1 MRYRAIVATFLAL
14 CLSVLITACSSDVPT
29 SKEGL
34 TYEEIHNTGL
44 ANTCPT
50 IQATV
55 RGSIPLESGKKYKLT
70 DLCMEPTDFFV
81 KEEAPEGARSK
92 RRGAEFIPGKV
103 MTRETSSLEAIEGL
117 LSINDEG
124 VVTFKEEDGIDF
136 QAVTIQI
143 PGGEQF
149 PLLFTIKNLV
159 ASSQPGQSAITS
171 STDFQG
177 EFKVPSYRTSNFLD
191 PKGRGLTTGYESAVA
206 IPASGDDEKLKKE
219 NVKRFLS
226 GKGEI
231 SLQVSNINGDS
242 GEISGIFESEQP
254 SESDMGSKEP
264 SDIKIRGIFYARVA
278 DAV

>member
-14 CLSVLITACSSDVPT
+14 CLSVLITACSSELPT
-29 SKEGL
+29 SKEDL
-34 TYEEIHNTGL
+34 TYDEIRNTGL
-44 ANTCPT
+44 ANSCPT

-55 RGSIPLESGKKYKLT
+55 RGSIPLESGQKYKLT
-70 DLCMEPTDFFV
+70 DLCIEPVEFFV
-81 KEEAPEGARSK
+81 KEESEGKKGK
-92 RRGAEFIPGKV
+92 RRVEFIPGKI
-103 MTRETSSLEAIEGL
+103 MTRETSSLEAIEGQ
-117 LSINDEG
+117 LSLSSDG

-136 QAVTIQI
+136 QAITLQI

-149 PLLFTIKNLV
+149 PFLFTIKSLI

-177 EFKVPSYRTSNFLD
+177 EFRVPSYRSSNFLD

-206 IPASGDDEKLKKE
+206 IPSSGDDDKLKRE
-219 NVKRFLS
+219 NVKRYIS

-231 SLQVSNINGDS
+231 SLQVSQIAAES
-242 GEISGIFESEQP
+242 GEIAGTFESIQP

-264 SDIKIRGIFYARVA
+264 SDVKIRGTFYARVGNA
-278 DAV
+278 A

>member
-1 MRYRAIVATFLAL
+1 MRYRAIVATLLAF
-14 CLSVLITACSSDVPT
+14 CLSVLITACSSELPT
-29 SKEGL
+29 SKEDL
-34 TYEEIHNTGL
+34 TYEDIRNTGL
-44 ANTCPT
+44 ANSCTT
-50 IQATV
+50 IQSTV
-55 RGSIPLESGKKYKLT
+55 RGSIPLESGKQYRLT
-70 DLCMEPTDFFV
+70 DLCIEPTEYFV
-81 KEEAPEGARSK
+81 KAESETSRGK
-92 RRGAEFIPGKV
+92 RRAEYVPGKI
-103 MTRETSSLEAIEGL
+103 MTRETSTLESIEGR
-117 LSINDEG
+117 LSVSNDG

-136 QAVTIQI
+136 QAITVQL

-149 PLLFTIKNLV
+149 PFLFTIKNLV

-206 IPASGDDEKLKKE
+206 IPASGDDDKLKRE
-219 NVKRFLS
+219 NVKRFIT

-231 SLQVSNINGDS
+231 SLQVSQ
-242 GEISGIFESEQP
+242 ISGDTNEIAGTFESVQP

-278 DAV
+278 EAA